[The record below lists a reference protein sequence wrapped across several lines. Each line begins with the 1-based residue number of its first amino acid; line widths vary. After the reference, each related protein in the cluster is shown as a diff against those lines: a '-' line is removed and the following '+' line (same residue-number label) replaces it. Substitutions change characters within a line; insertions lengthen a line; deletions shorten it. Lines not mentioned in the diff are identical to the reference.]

1 MYERELS
8 WAHGI
13 ADRAAEIGMGLF
25 LGEGLEVRRKADL
38 SLVTQADLAIERM
51 VREQLAVA
59 FPDDRI
65 LGEEEGGSHDLE
77 GRVWILDPID
87 ATANFARG
95 VPIWAVLLGLIVD
108 GEVVVGVVDA
118 PALGERYAAVR
129 GGGATCNDRPIR
141 VSSVSAIAEAQVL
154 HAQLA
159 DLLRGPQRAATL
171 GLIDEAW
178 RERGLGDFWAH
189 LLVARGAADA
199 LVEQGP
205 CFEWDWAA
213 TSVIVHEAGGRL
225 SRLEGGEPTPGCHLL
240 VSNGHLD
247 DEVRATLLP

>member
-8 WAHGI
+8 WAHGVT
-13 ADRAAEIGMGLF
+13 DRAAEIGLGLF

-141 VSSVSAIAEAQVL
+141 VSGVSAIAQAQVL

-189 LLVARGAADA
+189 LLVARGAAEVA
-199 LVEQGP
+199 
-205 CFEWDWAA
+205 FEPSLNIWDWAA
-213 TSVIVHEAGGRL
+213 LKVIVEEAGGRMTTFDGERVTHGSSVLTTNGALHDELVRRL
-225 SRLEGGEPTPGCHLL
+225 S
-240 VSNGHLD
+240 D
-247 DEVRATLLP
+247 